1 MTFKGEAN
9 LFLAN
14 GAAWMNEKYGDTG
27 TSWGGKN
34 FEGSHLTR
42 LAGGASADK
51 AGQIFQ
57 KDTGNITVDNYSGYT
72 DVYYAHEETAPKTMI
87 GGDFIIRKAASG
99 SGISLITDNKGLNT
113 SSNASADKNLV
124 SETLNALANKLFY
137 KAYADGENNLT
148 GFVKIAEGLTS
159 SEAVLK
165 TGNITFKKD
174 NGQGRYL
181 YTPATD
187 EVVGPIT
194 G

>member
-1 MTFKGEAN
+1 MI
-9 LFLAN
+9 
-14 GAAWMNEKYGDTG
+14 
-27 TSWGGKN
+27 
-34 FEGSHLTR
+34 R
-42 LAGGASADK
+42 
-51 AGQIFQ
+51 Q
-57 KDTGNITVDNYSGYT
+57 KDGNPITVDNYSGYT

-113 SSNASADKNLV
+113 SSEASADKNLV

-165 TGNITFKKD
+165 TGDITFKND

-187 EVVGPIT
+187 QLVGPIT
-194 G
+194 TSEDINVTRKAEADGSVRIVWTEPNAVSGKYVSTLYSEIALLNRIPWLWI

>member
-1 MTFKGEAN
+1 MRIRQ
-9 LFLAN
+9 
-14 GAAWMNEKYGDTG
+14 DR
-27 TSWGGKN
+27 S
-34 FEGSHLTR
+34 SR
-42 LAGGASADK
+42 
-51 AGQIFQ
+51 

-72 DVYYAHEETAPKTMI
+72 DVYYAHEETAPKAMI

-187 EVVGPIT
+187 EIVGPIT
-194 G
+194 GPEKKRLTAMQKAFHRMRNREKWSAACTISPLLQQKIIR